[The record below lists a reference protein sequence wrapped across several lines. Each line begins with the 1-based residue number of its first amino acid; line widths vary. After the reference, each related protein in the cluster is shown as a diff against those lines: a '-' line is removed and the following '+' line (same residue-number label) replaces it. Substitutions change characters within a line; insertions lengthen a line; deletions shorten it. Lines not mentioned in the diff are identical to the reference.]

1 MKKEKKDL
9 TQANTAVKSRD
20 KKKIFMTIGIVVA
33 CLAVVYVGFG
43 IFFQSHFC
51 FGTTIDGIKAGGK
64 SVEKMEQLITEEID
78 SYVLNL
84 VEREEGQ
91 ESIAG
96 DAIQI
101 APVFNGEVEE
111 LLNGQNG
118 FAWVVTL
125 FTHENLELAK
135 VVTFDENALD
145 SELQALNCMQA
156 GAQREPVDATVSAY
170 TADGYSLVPADYGTT
185 IDKNA
190 FKKAV
195 EDSILVLADELDLD
209 EAECYVKPEVEDDN
223 EKLLA
228 VIDEMNSYVGTTI
241 TYDFDVAKEVLDGER
256 ISEWLSVD
264 DDLNLVVDEEGVLS
278 FVKELASKYNTCYK
292 PKELKTSYGSTVTIS
307 NGPYGWK
314 INNSEE
320 VAQILDDLKAGKK
333 VEREPVYSQTAN
345 SHGENDYG
353 NSYVEIN
360 LTSQHLFVYKDGVLV
375 TESDFVSGNVAKGH
389 ATPGG
394 AFMLTY
400 KTLNA
405 VLRGPDYE
413 TPVTYWM
420 PFNGDIGM
428 HDLTSRKAF
437 GGDIYKTRG
446 SHGCI
451 NLPYSAAKKIYE
463 TIDKGYCVLVYNLP
477 GTESDSVK
485 QKEAAAVV
493 NTINSIGTVTLE
505 SEPVIVAAR
514 TAYDALSD
522 TAKSYVTNYQTL
534 VDDEAALAALKSG
547 AAAAAQ
553 QPGAEVLSGMARGID
568 AAISQKV
575 GFLKFR
581 IPFTLCFTPTSP
593 NANGQTVIIFPGTWN
608 ESRTS
613 EYSFFC
619 SALQS
624 FITRSSHAISMS
636 RQNKMYASQQNGLNQ
651 YTANST

>member
-1 MKKEKKDL
+1 MKKEKKNL
-9 TQANTAVKSRD
+9 TQNNAAGKSAD
-20 KKKIFMTIGIVVA
+20 KKRIFVIAGVVVA
-33 CLAVVYVGFG
+33 CLAVIYVGFG

-96 DAIQI
+96 DSIHI

-125 FTHENLELAK
+125 FKHENLELAK
-135 VVTFDENALD
+135 VVTFDEDALD

-185 IDKNA
+185 IDKSA

-209 EAECYVKPEVEDDN
+209 EADCYVKPKVEDDN

-389 ATPGG
+389 TTPGG
-394 AFMLTY
+394 AFMVTY
-400 KTLNA
+400 KTMNA
-405 VLRGPDYE
+405 V
-413 TPVTYWM
+413 
-420 PFNGDIGM
+420 FNGDIGM

-451 NLPYSAAKKIYE
+451 NLPYAAAKKIYE

-553 QPGAEVLSGMARGID
+553 QP
-568 AAISQKV
+568 AAD
-575 GFLKFR
+575 
-581 IPFTLCFTPTSP
+581 
-593 NANGQTVIIFPGTWN
+593 QTAPAGGTD
-608 ESRTS
+608 
-613 EYSFFC
+613 
-619 SALQS
+619 
-624 FITRSSHAISMS
+624 ITADPAA
-636 RQNKMYASQQNGLNQ
+636 QATDGTVAQ
-651 YTANST
+651 

>member
-1 MKKEKKDL
+1 MKKEKKNL
-9 TQANTAVKSRD
+9 TQNNAAGKSAD
-20 KKKIFMTIGIVVA
+20 KKRIFVIAGVVVA
-33 CLAVVYVGFG
+33 CLAVIYVGFG

-96 DAIQI
+96 DSIHI

-125 FTHENLELAK
+125 FKHENLELAK
-135 VVTFDENALD
+135 VVTFDEDALD

-185 IDKNA
+185 IDKSA

-209 EAECYVKPEVEDDN
+209 EADCYVKPKVEDDN

-256 ISEWLSVD
+256 ISGWLSVD

-389 ATPGG
+389 TTPGG
-394 AFMLTY
+394 AFMVTY
-400 KTLNA
+400 KTMNA

-451 NLPYSAAKKIYE
+451 NLPYAAAKKIYE

-553 QPGAEVLSGMARGID
+553 
-568 AAISQKV
+568 
-575 GFLKFR
+575 
-581 IPFTLCFTPTSP
+581 
-593 NANGQTVIIFPGTWN
+593 
-608 ESRTS
+608 
-613 EYSFFC
+613 
-619 SALQS
+619 
-624 FITRSSHAISMS
+624 
-636 RQNKMYASQQNGLNQ
+636 
-651 YTANST
+651 

>member
-1 MKKEKKDL
+1 MKKEKK
-9 TQANTAVKSRD
+9 
-20 KKKIFMTIGIVVA
+20 KIFVIVGAVVA

-64 SVEKMEQLITEEID
+64 SVEKVEQLITEEID

-84 VEREEGQ
+84 AEREDGS
-91 ESIAG
+91 ESISG
-96 DAIQI
+96 ESIQI

-125 FTHENLELAK
+125 FKHDNLELAK
-135 VVTFDENALD
+135 VVTFDEDALD
-145 SELQALNCMQA
+145 SQIDQLNCMQA
-156 GAQREPVDATVSAY
+156 SEQREPVDATVSAY

-185 IDKNA
+185 IDKNT

-209 EAECYVKPEVEDDN
+209 EADCYVKPEIEDDN

-278 FVKELASKYNTCYK
+278 FVKELASEYNTCYK

-333 VEREPVYSQTAN
+333 VEREPVYAQTAN

-360 LTSQHLFVYKDGVLV
+360 LTAQHLWYYKDGKL
-375 TESDFVSGNVAKGH
+375 TMESDIVSGYPSKSRN
-389 ATPGG
+389 TPGG
-394 AFMLTY
+394 VYKLWY
-400 KTLNA
+400 KEKGKTL
-405 VLRGPDYE
+405 RGSADGQSYASYVDYWNNVS
-413 TPVTYWM
+413 TIGIGLHDASWQ
-420 PFNGDIGM
+420 NGN
-428 HDLTSRKAF
+428 F
-437 GGDIYKTRG
+437 GGERYKSSTWG

-451 NLPYSAAKKIYE
+451 NMPLDKAKYVYEKI
-463 TIDKGYCVLVYNLP
+463 DM
-477 GTESDSVK
+477 GT
-485 QKEAAAVV
+485 
-493 NTINSIGTVTLE
+493 
-505 SEPVIVAAR
+505 PV
-514 TAYDALSD
+514 
-522 TAKSYVTNYQTL
+522 
-534 VDDEAALAALKSG
+534 
-547 AAAAAQ
+547 
-553 QPGAEVLSGMARGID
+553 
-568 AAISQKV
+568 
-575 GFLKFR
+575 F
-581 IPFTLCFTPTSP
+581 
-593 NANGQTVIIFPGTWN
+593 
-608 ESRTS
+608 
-613 EYSFFC
+613 
-619 SALQS
+619 
-624 FITRSSHAISMS
+624 
-636 RQNKMYASQQNGLNQ
+636 MYW
-651 YTANST
+651 

>member
-1 MKKEKKDL
+1 MKKEKKNL
-9 TQANTAVKSRD
+9 TQNNAAGKSAD
-20 KKKIFMTIGIVVA
+20 KKRIFVIAGVVVA
-33 CLAVVYVGFG
+33 CLAVIYVGFG

-125 FTHENLELAK
+125 FKHENLELAK
-135 VVTFDENALD
+135 VVTFDEDALD

-185 IDKNA
+185 IDKSA

-209 EAECYVKPEVEDDN
+209 EADCYVKPKVEDDN

-278 FVKELASKYNTCYK
+278 FVKGLASKYNTCYK

-360 LTSQHLFVYKDGVLV
+360 LTAQHLFLYKDGVLV

-413 TPVTYWM
+413 TPVAYWM

-553 QPGAEVLSGMARGID
+553 QP
-568 AAISQKV
+568 AADQTAPADGSTVAPADPAAQ
-575 GFLKFR
+575 
-581 IPFTLCFTPTSP
+581 TPD
-593 NANGQTVIIFPGTWN
+593 GTV
-608 ESRTS
+608 
-613 EYSFFC
+613 
-619 SALQS
+619 AQ
-624 FITRSSHAISMS
+624 
-636 RQNKMYASQQNGLNQ
+636 
-651 YTANST
+651 

>member
-1 MKKEKKDL
+1 MKKEKKNL
-9 TQANTAVKSRD
+9 TQNNAAGKSAD
-20 KKKIFMTIGIVVA
+20 KKRIFVIAGVVVA
-33 CLAVVYVGFG
+33 CLAVIYVGFG

-96 DAIQI
+96 DSIHI

-125 FTHENLELAK
+125 FKHENLELAK

-185 IDKNA
+185 IDKSA

-209 EAECYVKPEVEDDN
+209 EADCYVKPKVEDDN

-256 ISEWLSVD
+256 ISGWLSVD

-360 LTSQHLFVYKDGVLV
+360 LTSQHLFV
-375 TESDFVSGNVAKGH
+375 SGNVAKGH
-389 ATPGG
+389 TTPGG
-394 AFMLTY
+394 AFMVTY
-400 KTLNA
+400 KTMNA

-451 NLPYSAAKKIYE
+451 NLPYAAAKKIYE

-553 QPGAEVLSGMARGID
+553 QP
-568 AAISQKV
+568 AADQTAPADGSTVAPADPAAQ
-575 GFLKFR
+575 
-581 IPFTLCFTPTSP
+581 TPD
-593 NANGQTVIIFPGTWN
+593 GTV
-608 ESRTS
+608 
-613 EYSFFC
+613 
-619 SALQS
+619 AQ
-624 FITRSSHAISMS
+624 
-636 RQNKMYASQQNGLNQ
+636 
-651 YTANST
+651 

>member
-9 TQANTAVKSRD
+9 TQNNAAGKSAD
-20 KKKIFMTIGIVVA
+20 KKKFFVIAGVVVA
-33 CLAVVYVGFG
+33 CLAVIYVGFG

-78 SYVLNL
+78 SYVLDL
-84 VEREEGQ
+84 VEREDGR

-96 DAIQI
+96 DSIHI

-125 FTHENLELAK
+125 FKHENLELAK
-135 VVTFDENALD
+135 VVTFDEDALD

-264 DDLNLVVDEEGVLS
+264 DDLYLVVDEEGVLS

-353 NSYVEIN
+353 DTYVEIN
-360 LTSQHLFVYKDGVLV
+360 LTAQHLYFYKNGELLV
-375 TESDFVSGNVAKGH
+375 ETDFVSGNESRGW

-394 AFMLTY
+394 AYPLTY
-400 KTLNA
+400 KQRNA
-405 VLRGPDYE
+405 TLRGEGYA
-413 TPVTYWM
+413 TPVSYWM
-420 PFNGDIGM
+420 PFNGGIGL
-428 HDLTSRKAF
+428 HDASWRGSF
-437 GGDIYKTRG
+437 GGTIYKTGG

-451 NLPYSAAKKIYE
+451 NLPPKAAK
-463 TIDKGYCVLVYNLP
+463 TIFENISQGDPVLCYHLA
-477 GTESDSVK
+477 GTESKKTAPAEKPAAPTAASTAASTAAPENTAAPAPEQTQPPTEQPVGPSVELPEGNTDGPGGGASPEESSP
-485 QKEAAAVV
+485 QETPASPVETAPAVPGPV
-493 NTINSIGTVTLE
+493 GPSVTAGGGDEE
-505 SEPVIVAAR
+505 SFGPGFADPAPEPMP
-514 TAYDALSD
+514 
-522 TAKSYVTNYQTL
+522 
-534 VDDEAALAALKSG
+534 G
-547 AAAAAQ
+547 PGG
-553 QPGAEVLSGMARGID
+553 PGA
-568 AAISQKV
+568 
-575 GFLKFR
+575 
-581 IPFTLCFTPTSP
+581 
-593 NANGQTVIIFPGTWN
+593 
-608 ESRTS
+608 
-613 EYSFFC
+613 
-619 SALQS
+619 
-624 FITRSSHAISMS
+624 
-636 RQNKMYASQQNGLNQ
+636 
-651 YTANST
+651 

>member
-1 MKKEKKDL
+1 MKKEKK
-9 TQANTAVKSRD
+9 
-20 KKKIFMTIGIVVA
+20 KIFVIVGAVVA

-64 SVEKMEQLITEEID
+64 SVEKVEQLITEEID

-84 VEREEGQ
+84 AEREDGS
-91 ESIAG
+91 ESISG
-96 DAIQI
+96 ESIQI

-125 FTHENLELAK
+125 FKHDNLELAK
-135 VVTFDENALD
+135 VVTFDEDALD
-145 SELQALNCMQA
+145 SQIDQLNCMQA
-156 GAQREPVDATVSAY
+156 SEQREPVDATVSAY
-170 TADGYSLVPADYGTT
+170 TADGYSLVPA
-185 IDKNA
+185 
-190 FKKAV
+190 AV

-209 EAECYVKPEVEDDN
+209 EADCYVKPEIEDDN

-278 FVKELASKYNTCYK
+278 FVKELASEYNTCYK

-360 LTSQHLFVYKDGVLV
+360 LTAQHLFLYKDGVLV
-375 TESDFVSGNVAKGH
+375 T
-389 ATPGG
+389 GG

-553 QPGAEVLSGMARGID
+553 QP
-568 AAISQKV
+568 AAD
-575 GFLKFR
+575 
-581 IPFTLCFTPTSP
+581 
-593 NANGQTVIIFPGTWN
+593 QTAPADGSTVAPADPAAQTTDGTV
-608 ESRTS
+608 
-613 EYSFFC
+613 
-619 SALQS
+619 AQ
-624 FITRSSHAISMS
+624 
-636 RQNKMYASQQNGLNQ
+636 
-651 YTANST
+651 

>member
-1 MKKEKKDL
+1 MKKEKKNL
-9 TQANTAVKSRD
+9 TQNNAAGKSAD
-20 KKKIFMTIGIVVA
+20 KKRIFVIAGVVVA
-33 CLAVVYVGFG
+33 CLAVIYVGFG

-84 VEREEGQ
+84 EEREEGQ

-96 DAIQI
+96 DSIHI

-125 FTHENLELAK
+125 FKHENLELAK

-185 IDKNA
+185 IDKSA

-209 EAECYVKPEVEDDN
+209 EADCYVKPKVEDDN

-320 VAQILDDLKAGKK
+320 VAQIVDDLKAGKK

-389 ATPGG
+389 TTPGG
-394 AFMLTY
+394 AFMVTY
-400 KTLNA
+400 KTMNA

-420 PFNGDIGM
+420 PFNGDIGIVASVDIQGRTLQVDFDGHLIEYDASELDELVHAYATTIHKAQGSEYPIVVM
-428 HDLTSRKAF
+428 PVLMNHYVMLQRNLIYTGITRAKKVLVIVGTRKALS
-437 GGDIYKTRG
+437 Y
-446 SHGCI
+446 
-451 NLPYSAAKKIYE
+451 
-463 TIDKGYCVLVYNLP
+463 
-477 GTESDSVK
+477 
-485 QKEAAAVV
+485 AVRNV
-493 NTINSIGTVTLE
+493 TVTK
-505 SEPVIVAAR
+505 R
-514 TAYDALSD
+514 NT
-522 TAKSYVTNYQTL
+522 
-534 VDDEAALAALKSG
+534 
-547 AAAAAQ
+547 
-553 QPGAEVLSGMARGID
+553 
-568 AAISQKV
+568 
-575 GFLKFR
+575 FLKER
-581 IPFTLCFTPTSP
+581 LCET
-593 NANGQTVIIFPGTWN
+593 
-608 ESRTS
+608 
-613 EYSFFC
+613 
-619 SALQS
+619 
-624 FITRSSHAISMS
+624 
-636 RQNKMYASQQNGLNQ
+636 
-651 YTANST
+651 

>member
-1 MKKEKKDL
+1 MKKEKK
-9 TQANTAVKSRD
+9 
-20 KKKIFMTIGIVVA
+20 KIFVIVGAVVA

-64 SVEKMEQLITEEID
+64 SVEKVEQLITEEID

-84 VEREEGQ
+84 AEREDGS
-91 ESIAG
+91 ESISG
-96 DAIQI
+96 ESIQI

-125 FTHENLELAK
+125 FKHDNLELAK
-135 VVTFDENALD
+135 VVTFDEDALD
-145 SELQALNCMQA
+145 SQIDQLNCMQA
-156 GAQREPVDATVSAY
+156 SEQREPVDATVSAY

-185 IDKNA
+185 IDKNT

-209 EAECYVKPEVEDDN
+209 EADCYVKPEIEDDN

-278 FVKELASKYNTCYK
+278 FVKELASEYNTCYK

-353 NSYVEIN
+353 DTYVEIN
-360 LTSQHLFVYKDGVLV
+360 LTAQHLYFYKNGNLV
-375 TESDFVSGNVAKGH
+375 VDSDFVSGNISKGNG
-389 ATPGG
+389 TPVG
-394 AFMLTY
+394 AY
-400 KTLNA
+400 
-405 VLRGPDYE
+405 
-413 TPVTYWM
+413 PVTYTERNATLKGENYSSDVSFWM
-420 PFNGDIGM
+420 PYCGNVGM
-428 HDLTSRKAF
+428 HDASWRSTF
-437 GGDIYKTRG
+437 GGNIYKRNG
-446 SHGCI
+446 SHGCV
-451 NLPYSAAKKIYE
+451 NLPYAAAK
-463 TIDKGYCVLVYNLP
+463 TIFENIAAGYPVLVYELP
-477 GTESDSVK
+477 GTESPKAIAMDQGASVVD
-485 QKEAAAVV
+485 A
-493 NTINSIGTVTLE
+493 INGIGEVSLG
-505 SEPVIVAAR
+505 SEGAITNAR
-514 TAYDALSD
+514 NAYNGLSEE
-522 TAKSYVTNYQTL
+522 AKSYVSNYSTL
-534 VDDEAALAALKSG
+534 EAAEAAYAGLVSQE
-547 AAAAAQ
+547 AENQANNEAQ
-553 QPGAEVLSGMARGID
+553 GQ
-568 AAISQKV
+568 
-575 GFLKFR
+575 
-581 IPFTLCFTPTSP
+581 
-593 NANGQTVIIFPGTWN
+593 ANGVIDLIGQIGKVTTGSGDAIKRARDAYNALSDRAKAMVSNYDTLTAAEEEFKSLS
-608 ESRTS
+608 ES
-613 EYSFFC
+613 
-619 SALQS
+619 
-624 FITRSSHAISMS
+624 
-636 RQNKMYASQQNGLNQ
+636 
-651 YTANST
+651 

>member
-125 FTHENLELAK
+125 FKHENLELAK

-185 IDKNA
+185 IDKSA

-209 EAECYVKPEVEDDN
+209 EADCYVKPKVEDDN

-241 TYDFDVAKEVLDGER
+241 TYNFDVAKEVLDGER

-360 LTSQHLFVYKDGVLV
+360 LTAQHLFLYKDGVLV

-405 VLRGPDYE
+405 VLRD
-413 TPVTYWM
+413 WIM
-420 PFNGDIGM
+420 KLLIHIGC
-428 HDLTSRKAF
+428 HLTA
-437 GGDIYKTRG
+437 
-446 SHGCI
+446 
-451 NLPYSAAKKIYE
+451 
-463 TIDKGYCVLVYNLP
+463 
-477 GTESDSVK
+477 
-485 QKEAAAVV
+485 
-493 NTINSIGTVTLE
+493 
-505 SEPVIVAAR
+505 
-514 TAYDALSD
+514 
-522 TAKSYVTNYQTL
+522 
-534 VDDEAALAALKSG
+534 
-547 AAAAAQ
+547 
-553 QPGAEVLSGMARGID
+553 
-568 AAISQKV
+568 
-575 GFLKFR
+575 
-581 IPFTLCFTPTSP
+581 
-593 NANGQTVIIFPGTWN
+593 
-608 ESRTS
+608 TS
-613 EYSFFC
+613 EC
-619 SALQS
+619 M
-624 FITRSSHAISMS
+624 T
-636 RQNKMYASQQNGLNQ
+636 
-651 YTANST
+651 